1 MLSVLLYPLI
11 GMTLRGDREEVVGPQ
26 RARESLQGEL

>member
-11 GMTLRGDREEVVGPQ
+11 GMLLRGDSAKRVHPATVQ
-26 RARESLQGEL
+26 STA